1 MIYQCLTRT
10 AYQIADLQ
18 KKYTPTTKNDDEI
31 YLSRILKKY
40 YKLLC
45 NDFQLLNEFMKSF
58 HLLK

>member
-18 KKYTPTTKNDDEI
+18 KKKYTPTTKNDDEI

-40 YKLLC
+40 Y
-45 NDFQLLNEFMKSF
+45 
-58 HLLK
+58 